1 MEELESVQ
9 KNNYD
14 ESAIIHLEDMEHLR
28 LRPTMYIGKLGDGS
42 SHDDGI
48 YVLIKEVI
56 DNAID
61 EFTMGYGKT
70 IEVNVDFA
78 EKKVRIRDYGRGP
91 FAFNIHHAT
100 TKNQNF
106 RTTLWTGNYLQLT
119 LMSIPV
125 NSDIGVEMHPDVDQF
140 VRVECGRAKVYF
152 GNSRNSLREV
162 EVVNENYA
170 ILIPAGTWH
179 NIVNIGICPL
189 KVYSLY
195 APPQHPF
202 GTVHK
207 TKADAEH

>member
-1 MEELESVQ
+1 MRNCNHS
-9 KNNYD
+9 
-14 ESAIIHLEDMEHLR
+14 EH
-28 LRPTMYIGKLGDGS
+28 P
-42 SHDDGI
+42 
-48 YVLIKEVI
+48 E
-56 DNAID
+56 
-61 EFTMGYGKT
+61 
-70 IEVNVDFA
+70 
-78 EKKVRIRDYGRGP
+78 IRDYGRGP
-91 FAFNIHHAT
+91 FAFNIRHAT

-119 LMSIPV
+119 LMSIPQKC
-125 NSDIGVEMHPDVDQF
+125 DIGVEMHPDVDQF

-152 GNSRNSLREV
+152 GNNRNSLREA

-179 NIVNIGICPL
+179 NIVNIGNCPL

-195 APPQHPF
+195 APPQHTF

>member
-1 MEELESVQ
+1 MRNCNKS
-9 KNNYD
+9 
-14 ESAIIHLEDMEHLR
+14 EH
-28 LRPTMYIGKLGDGS
+28 PK
-42 SHDDGI
+42 
-48 YVLIKEVI
+48 
-56 DNAID
+56 
-61 EFTMGYGKT
+61 
-70 IEVNVDFA
+70 
-78 EKKVRIRDYGRGP
+78 IRDYGREP

-106 RTTLWTGNYLQLT
+106 RTTLWTGNHLQLT

-140 VRVECGRAKVYF
+140 VRVESGRAKIYF
-152 GNSRNSLREV
+152 GNSRNSLREA